1 MVEADLSDSGTVDN
15 VLELLVMAGGRSLP
29 EVKHDSGFDC
39 KFGRST
45 EFRATQGQHMQIGQQ
60 GLKNK
65 RTKRKE
71 RKGTLFNC
79 QVF

>member
-39 KFGRST
+39 KFGRTT
-45 EFRATQGQHMQIGQQ
+45 EFRATQGQHVQICQHA
-60 GLKNK
+60 GLKEQEG
-65 RTKRKE
+65 KE
-71 RKGTLFNC
+71 RNFT
-79 QVF
+79 

>member
-39 KFGRST
+39 KFGRTT
-45 EFRATQGQHMQIGQQ
+45 EFRAT
-60 GLKNK
+60 
-65 RTKRKE
+65 
-71 RKGTLFNC
+71 
-79 QVF
+79 